1 KVGAAGAYGA
11 TIVEVDGT
19 YDDVNRLCAELAD
32 QYRWAIVNVNLRPF
46 YSEGSKTLAFEVVEQ
61 LGWQAPDH
69 IVVPVA
75 AGSLLAK
82 TAKAFAELVG
92 VGLLADA
99 PTRIHAAQAEGC
111 APVSTAIQ
119 RGLDAVTP
127 VRPHSIAKS
136 LAIGNPADGRYA
148 ARAVRASGGWG
159 TACPEDAVL
168 EGMAVLAETE
178 GILSEP
184 AGGVVVAG
192 LRQLVE
198 DGRIE
203 RHETVVIC
211 ITGNGLKTTE
221 LFHPGEGR
229 RLHLTKARASAGK
242 TLGDALR
249 EPSGASRWFAEGR
262 LDPSLLSL
270 RCLDDEGLLAQPIDL
285 IFSAVSKEVALEW
298 EPRFAARVP
307 VISTAS
313 AFRYEPDVPILI
325 PGINDAHAEALHDQ
339 RRQRGWRGF
348 IAPIPN
354 CTTTG
359 LAVSLKPLHDAF
371 GVRTVLMTSL
381 QAISGAGRQEG
392 VLALD
397 VIDNV
402 IPFIP
407 GEEEKVERET
417 RKILGPW
424 QEQAPFTVSCT
435 CTRVNVKD
443 GHLESVF
450 VGMERPVGAA
460 AASAAMERFGVD
472 GLKGLPSAPD
482 RLLR

>member
-1 KVGAAGAYGA
+1 VKSLRCRECGRLRDFEPAYVCEHCFGPLEVAYDLEAIRGRVSRESIAEGPASIWRYRELLPAPAGNPVDLGTGFTPLVEAKNLGTALGLDRLYIKNDTLNPTGSFKDRNVAVATNFALSYGFDTLSCSSTGNLAGSVAAYAARAGLRALVFIPADLEPGKVGAASAYGA
-11 TIVEVDGT
+11 TIVEIEGT

-61 LGWQAPDH
+61 LGWRAPDH

-82 TAKAFAELVG
+82 TSKAFAELVG

-119 RGLDAVTP
+119 HGLDAVTP

-192 LRQLVE
+192 LRQLVAE
-198 DGRIE
+198 GRIDRDE
-203 RHETVVIC
+203 SVVIC
-211 ITGNGLKTTE
+211 ITGSGLKTTE

-229 RLHLTKARASAGK
+229 RLHLSKARASEFDRAVADAG
-242 TLGDALR
+242 
-249 EPSGASRWFAEGR
+249 
-262 LDPSLLSL
+262 
-270 RCLDDEGLLAQPIDL
+270 
-285 IFSAVSKEVALEW
+285 
-298 EPRFAARVP
+298 RVP
-307 VISTAS
+307 V
-313 AFRYEPDVPILI
+313 V
-325 PGINDAHAEALHDQ
+325 
-339 RRQRGWRGF
+339 
-348 IAPIPN
+348 
-354 CTTTG
+354 
-359 LAVSLKPLHDAF
+359 
-371 GVRTVLMTSL
+371 
-381 QAISGAGRQEG
+381 AG
-392 VLALD
+392 
-397 VIDNV
+397 
-402 IPFIP
+402 
-407 GEEEKVERET
+407 
-417 RKILGPW
+417 
-424 QEQAPFTVSCT
+424 
-435 CTRVNVKD
+435 
-443 GHLESVF
+443 
-450 VGMERPVGAA
+450 
-460 AASAAMERFGVD
+460 
-472 GLKGLPSAPD
+472 
-482 RLLR
+482 

>member
-1 KVGAAGAYGA
+1 MTWSRTLRPLLLRGFCFIPSPLGEGGGRFPPPLAGEGRVGAVSIEEESVKRLRCRECGSLGEWDPAYAERVFFGPGDVPDALHPTGDRSPRHTIADGPANIWRYRELLPAPAGNPLDLGTGFTPLVEAKNLGEALGLDHLYVKNDTLNPTGSFKDRNVAVATNFALSYGFDTLSCSSTGNLAGSVAAYAARAGLRALVFIPADLEPGKVGAASAYGA

-82 TAKAFAELVG
+82 TAKAFHELVG
-92 VGLLADA
+92 VGLLEGA
-99 PTRIHAAQAEGC
+99 PTRIHAAQAAGC
-111 APVSTAIQ
+111 APVRTAIQ
-119 RGLDAVTP
+119 RGLDTVTP

-159 TACPEDAVL
+159 TVCPEDEVL
-168 EGMAVLAETE
+168 EGMAVLAESE

-221 LFHPGEGR
+221 LFHPGDGR
-229 RLHLTKARASAGK
+229 RLHLARARA
-242 TLGDALR
+242 TD
-249 EPSGASRWFAEGR
+249 F
-262 LDPSLLSL
+262 
-270 RCLDDEGLLAQPIDL
+270 
-285 IFSAVSKEVALEW
+285 
-298 EPRFAARVP
+298 
-307 VISTAS
+307 
-313 AFRYEPDVPILI
+313 
-325 PGINDAHAEALHDQ
+325 
-339 RRQRGWRGF
+339 
-348 IAPIPN
+348 
-354 CTTTG
+354 
-359 LAVSLKPLHDAF
+359 
-371 GVRTVLMTSL
+371 
-381 QAISGAGRQEG
+381 
-392 VLALD
+392 
-397 VIDNV
+397 
-402 IPFIP
+402 
-407 GEEEKVERET
+407 
-417 RKILGPW
+417 
-424 QEQAPFTVSCT
+424 EQAMA
-435 CTRVNVKD
+435 
-443 GHLESVF
+443 GA
-450 VGMERPVGAA
+450 ERAPAA
-460 AASAAMERFGVD
+460 AG
-472 GLKGLPSAPD
+472 
-482 RLLR
+482 